1 MRSYKGGLFVAR
13 VGLVKNIHMSYNN
26 KINENDINHL
36 RDRIH
41 VRSHAT
47 YATCLPACEAAF
59 SGEQGKCV
67 PTKPLHFSRV

>member
-13 VGLVKNIHMSYNN
+13 VGLIKNIH
-26 KINENDINHL
+26 IIFNENQL

-47 YATCLPACEAAF
+47 YATCLPGCEAAF